1 MYQSVLKG
9 LINLKNSY
17 LQGAIVKTELH
28 ALYYLFPRTSGDV
41 VVILIM
47 MNLYQNEK
55 NGCQYLLCA
64 YLFYTTFTNLST
76 NYLVMCKVYI
86 YVGGIK

>member
-1 MYQSVLKG
+1 MYQFVLKV
-9 LINLKNSY
+9 LINLEKSY

-28 ALYYLFPRTSGDV
+28 ALYYLFSRTPGDFV
-41 VVILIM
+41 VSLIM

-64 YLFYTTFTNLST
+64 YLYHPTNFST
-76 NYLVMCKVYI
+76 NYLVMCKI
-86 YVGGIK
+86 YTDVGGIK